1 MSDEG
6 RELMREERKQQQHQG
21 GNPNKGHQQGS
32 GMHNQVVIQNTA
44 GGLVHIGPSYHMQ
57 VVQQQPQQGVKKE
70 ELDTEPGKLVP
81 PKESVRPLWYSTR
94 VMQADELLRLSK
106 NIGAGWK
113 NVGNGLKFNWAQMEQ
128 FEADTRSQGEAIHR
142 MLFRWL
148 QWKDQKATVGRL
160 TKVLFN
166 HREYEALSC
175 LQP

>member
-6 RELMREERKQQQHQG
+6 RELMREERTKQQHQG
-21 GNPNKGHQQGS
+21 GNQNKGHQHGN

-44 GGLVHIGPSYHMQ
+44 GGLVHIGPSYQMQ
-57 VVQQQPQQGVKKE
+57 LVQQQPQPGAKKE
-70 ELDTEPGKLVP
+70 VLNTEPDKLVP

-113 NVGNGLKFNWAQMEQ
+113 NVGNGLKFNWAQLEQ

-166 HREYEALSC
+166 HREYEAISC

>member
-21 GNPNKGHQQGS
+21 GNPNKGHQQGN
-32 GMHNQVVIQNTA
+32 GMHNQVISQSDRSRILRNSTEPKFWSFQKVVIQNTA

-94 VMQADELLRLSK
+94 VMQ
-106 NIGAGWK
+106 
-113 NVGNGLKFNWAQMEQ
+113 V
-128 FEADTRSQGEAIHR
+128 
-142 MLFRWL
+142 
-148 QWKDQKATVGRL
+148 
-160 TKVLFN
+160 
-166 HREYEALSC
+166 
-175 LQP
+175 

>member
-1 MSDEG
+1 
-6 RELMREERKQQQHQG
+6 MREERVHQQG
-21 GNPNKGHQQGS
+21 GKQNRGGNQGGGGHQQANA
-32 GMHNQVVIQNTA
+32 MHNQVVIQNTA

-57 VVQQQPQQGVKKE
+57 VVHQPQHGVTKE
-70 ELDTEPGKLVP
+70 ALDTGPDKLVP

-166 HREYEALSC
+166 HREYEAISC